1 MIQDLLNK
9 FAELRKTEKLTD
21 DMIEQLRREHL

>member
-1 MIQDLLNK
+1 VEDLLNK

-21 DMIEQLRREHL
+21 EMLEALRRDYL